1 MCRTLGGIE
10 RKERGARMRGDWE
23 EARQQ
28 GGGEPRRA
36 KESRTLSGAAN
47 DCGFTRAALI
57 SWFAHDRLL
66 HCICGFKKCLI
77 THQAQMGTGNLQSH
91 LDSVT
96 EFQGD
101 TAEVFL
107 ITNHSIFTVAWRFGT
122 S

>member
-1 MCRTLGGIE
+1 MPDPGGNREEGKGSEDEGRLGGGSTAG
-10 RKERGARMRGDWE
+10 RS
-23 EARQQ
+23 
-28 GGGEPRRA
+28 RA
-36 KESRTLSGAAN
+36 KESRALSGAAN

-77 THQAQMGTGNLQSH
+77 THQAQMRTGNLQSH